1 MVSRRQLFDRCV
13 SMLTQNGIDSADFD
27 TLCIFQDVFGEQNPL
42 FSPMESVP
50 FDTEKKVTQ
59 FTEKRSQGYPLQY
72 LLGEW
77 EFYGYTFK
85 VNENVLIPR
94 PDTETLVEQ
103 VISICREYGITS
115 PKIADLCSGTGC
127 VGITLKK
134 QIPSSDI
141 YSYEIS
147 EKAVELIKENSEINS
162 AEIHIINGDVCS
174 KETAEKFSDFDIIV
188 CNPPYLTQEDMDTL
202 QKEVT
207 FEPELALFGGQD
219 GLDFY
224 RKITPIWKTNLKPN
238 GWLCYE
244 FGFGQHGDV
253 KKILKS
259 NGFTD
264 IVLSCDTQDI
274 VRTACARKTE
284 VKTNG

>member
-1 MVSRRQLFDRCV
+1 MVNRKQLFEQCV
-13 SMLTQNGIDSADFD
+13 GMLAKNGIDSADFD
-27 TLCIFQDVFGEQNPL
+27 TLCIFQDILCEQNPL
-42 FSPMESVP
+42 FKPLEAVP
-50 FDTEKKVTQ
+50 LDTERKIIQ
-59 FTEKRSQGYPLQY
+59 FAEKRSDGYPLQY
-72 LLGEW
+72 ILGEW
-77 EFYGYTFK
+77 EFYGYKFR

-94 PDTETLVEQ
+94 PDTETLIEQ
-103 VISICREYGITS
+103 VLEICRKNNIKS

-134 QIPSSDI
+134 QIPAADV
-141 YSYEIS
+141 YSFEIS
-147 EKAVELIKENSEINS
+147 EKAVELIKKNAEINN

-174 KETAEKFSDFDIIV
+174 EKTVNQTGIFDIAV
-188 CNPPYLTQEDMDTL
+188 CNPPYLTQNDMDTL

-207 FEPELALFGGQD
+207 FEPSLALFGGED

-224 RKITPIWKTNLKPN
+224 RKITPLWKKALPD

-253 KKILKS
+253 EKILKD

-264 IVLSCDTQDI
+264 ITLARDTQNI
-274 VRTACARKTE
+274 IRTACAK
-284 VKTNG
+284 NGGKN

>member
-147 EKAVELIKENSEINS
+147 EKQWN
-162 AEIHIINGDVCS
+162 
-174 KETAEKFSDFDIIV
+174 
-188 CNPPYLTQEDMDTL
+188 
-202 QKEVT
+202 
-207 FEPELALFGGQD
+207 
-219 GLDFY
+219 
-224 RKITPIWKTNLKPN
+224 
-238 GWLCYE
+238 
-244 FGFGQHGDV
+244 
-253 KKILKS
+253 
-259 NGFTD
+259 
-264 IVLSCDTQDI
+264 
-274 VRTACARKTE
+274 
-284 VKTNG
+284 